1 VEHWFH
7 GAGGASKEL
16 LADFAAYGATPPPE
30 LLERKDCPIWPENA
44 PAVELWLRCG
54 TQWRSPEPTGI
65 CGLDYAIVL
74 AMAKMYLTPETDLNS
89 VLEDLQVMERRAI
102 ELIQERRAKG

>member
-1 VEHWFH
+1 
-7 GAGGASKEL
+7 
-16 LADFAAYGATPPPE
+16 
-30 LLERKDCPIWPENA
+30 
-44 PAVELWLRCG
+44 
-54 TQWRSPEPTGI
+54 
-65 CGLDYAIVL
+65 LDYAIVL